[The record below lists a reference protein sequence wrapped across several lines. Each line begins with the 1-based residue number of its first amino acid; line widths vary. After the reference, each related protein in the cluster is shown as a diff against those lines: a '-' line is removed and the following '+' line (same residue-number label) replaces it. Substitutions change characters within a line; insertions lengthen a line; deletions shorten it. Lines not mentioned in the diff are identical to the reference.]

1 MIVRDIKLKNDDNLI
16 SLMTFPLYVTEMTN
30 LGTTVDTDT
39 TKLYNKDGAI
49 LNSEH
54 VGVRTITM
62 TLQNFD
68 KQHTTHSD
76 WIYSYFQI
84 KKDLSLL
91 FYGTNDSGEE
101 VSRRIDC
108 RVNKISPSSFTED
121 DVYKI
126 QLFCLDPFFHDE
138 TIVLIRNYY
147 STPEFEFIFECFP
160 EEPFEVSTIRSS
172 NLTEIN
178 NIGQTSVGFI
188 TTIIAKSPFK
198 GCKIVNL
205 ETREFLECRPELEV
219 AIGQKLIFDTRN
231 GNRGLFLYDE
241 VSGETTNQLYH
252 VASGTTWFELPVGVT
267 TLGFEITEGD
277 LDLIDLSFEYDIC
290 FGGL

>member
-1 MIVRDIKLKNDDNLI
+1 MIVKDIKLKNDDNLI
-16 SLMTFPLYVTEMTN
+16 SLMTFPLYVTAMTN

-68 KQHTTHSD
+68 RQHTTHSD
-76 WIYSYFQI
+76 WIYTHFQI

-91 FYGTNDSGEE
+91 FYGTNDNGEE
-101 VSRRIDC
+101 VVRRVDF
-108 RVNKISPSSFTED
+108 RVNKISPSEFTED

-138 TIVLIRNYY
+138 TIKLTQNYH

-160 EEPFEVSTIRSS
+160 KEPFEVGTLRTSP
-172 NLTEIN
+172 LTHIN
-178 NIGQTSVGFI
+178 NTGQSSIGFVVTI
-188 TTIIAKSPFK
+188 TTKDYFK
-198 GCKIVNL
+198 GFKVINL
-205 ETREFLECRPELEV
+205 ETKEYLSCSSELEV
-219 AIGQKLIFDTRN
+219 TAGQKLIFDTRK
-231 GNRGLFLYDE
+231 GSRGLFLKDVDDSIVDE
-241 VSGETTNQLYH
+241 LFYLNLDS
-252 VASGTTWFELPVGVT
+252 TWLELPVGNT
-267 TLGFEITEGD
+267 TLSYELIEGNPELVD
-277 LDLIDLSFEYDIC
+277 LEFSYDISY
-290 FGGL
+290 GGL

>member
-1 MIVRDIKLKNDDNLI
+1 MIVRDIKLKNDNNLI
-16 SLMTFPLYVTEMTN
+16 SLMTFPIYVTEMTN

-91 FYGTNDSGEE
+91 FYGTNDNGEE
-101 VSRRIDC
+101 VSRRIDF
-108 RVNKISPSSFTED
+108 RVNKISPSNFTED

-126 QLFCLDPFFHDE
+126 QLFCLDPFFHDK
-138 TIVLIRNYY
+138 TIRITQNDSVI
-147 STPEFEFIFECFP
+147 PEFEFIFECFP
-160 EEPFEVSTIRSS
+160 KEPFEVSTLRTSSLTHIR
-172 NLTEIN
+172 NP
-178 NIGQTSVGFI
+178 GQTAIGF
-188 TTIIAKSPFK
+188 TVTVMTKDYFRGFK
-198 GCKIVNL
+198 LINL
-205 ETREFLECRPELEV
+205 ETKEYLSCNSELEV
-219 AIGQKLIFDTRN
+219 TAGQKLILDTRK
-231 GNRGLFLYDE
+231 GSRGVFLKNADGSTIQKLFYMD
-241 VSGETTNQLYH
+241 SD
-252 VASGTTWFELPVGVT
+252 STWFELPVGKT
-267 TLGFEITEGD
+267 TLAFELKEGNPELVD
-277 LDLIDLSFEYDIC
+277 LEFSYDISY
-290 FGGL
+290 GGL